1 MLEKVEL
8 CTLQVKDKERET
20 YDLLSAFQFS
30 TSLRCGKTLCGK
42 WEVWEANFN
51 NTQISFQPR
60 VHFIDSPSFVLYMS
74 SCSLP
79 KDEVSNCRRLPFQ
92 CPCNHMGMA
101 LSGFSKVV
109 LDK

>member
-42 WEVWEANFN
+42 WEVWEAN
-51 NTQISFQPR
+51 T
-60 VHFIDSPSFVLYMS
+60 
-74 SCSLP
+74 
-79 KDEVSNCRRLPFQ
+79 
-92 CPCNHMGMA
+92 
-101 LSGFSKVV
+101 
-109 LDK
+109 